1 MSSSAESASTSA
13 TAAEFTASAEPP
25 LDWYDFSGREVPGS
39 AGEFVSPES
48 ELISAAKR
56 SAEELRAARA
66 EGLAAASEVRETL
79 FDLAVFVSRLDQL
92 VGKAEEPLKAQGG
105 GKLYQQLR
113 ILKNQMLDVV
123 TGGGI
128 ELRDPTGLPA
138 AEVLDWVNVNAWL
151 HRPEYQ
157 AEVVA
162 RTEECAVFHEGRAV
176 RLARVQ
182 MGAPVQAEP
191 DQGTDTGTNTG
202 TNMDE
207 NKDREGV

>member
-1 MSSSAESASTSA
+1 MSSSAETGAE
-13 TAAEFTASAEPP
+13 TAAAAQPP
-25 LDWYDFSGREVPGS
+25 LDWYDFSGREVPAS

-48 ELISAAKR
+48 ELLGVARR

-66 EGLAAASEVRETL
+66 ETASAAGEVREAL

-92 VGKAEEPLKAQGG
+92 VGRAEEPLKAAQGG
-105 GKLYQQLR
+105 GRLYQQLR

-123 TGGGI
+123 AGNGI

-138 AEVLDWVNVNAWL
+138 AEVLEWVNVNAWL
-151 HRPEYQ
+151 HRPEYE

-182 MGAPVQAEP
+182 MGAPERERAA
-191 DQGTDTGTNTG
+191 DQQRQDTEKD
-202 TNMDE
+202 M
-207 NKDREGV
+207 DREGV

>member
-1 MSSSAESASTSA
+1 MSSSVEA
-13 TAAEFTASAEPP
+13 P
-25 LDWYDFSGREVPGS
+25 LDWYDFSGREVP
-39 AGEFVSPES
+39 AATGEFVSPES
-48 ELISAAKR
+48 ELIGVARR

-66 EGLAAASEVRETL
+66 ETRSAAGEVRETL

-92 VGKAEEPLKAQGG
+92 VGKAEEPLKAQGS

-113 ILKNQMLDVV
+113 ILKNQMLEVV
-123 TGGGI
+123 AGGGI

-151 HRPEYQ
+151 HRPEYD

-182 MGAPVQAEP
+182 MGAPERPEQNEA
-191 DQGTDTGTNTG
+191 
-202 TNMDE
+202 DE
-207 NKDREGV
+207 ADKADRNGEGA

>member
-1 MSSSAESASTSA
+1 MSSSAESPSA
-13 TAAEFTASAEPP
+13 ATELGAEPP
-25 LDWYDFSGREVPGS
+25 LDWYAFSGREVPGG

-48 ELISAAKR
+48 ELISAARR

-66 EGLAAASEVRETL
+66 EGLAAAGEVRETL

-92 VGKAEEPLKAQGG
+92 VGRAEEPLRAQGG

-113 ILKNQMLDVV
+113 ILKNQMLEVV

-151 HRPEYQ
+151 HRPEYE

-162 RTEECAVFHEGRAV
+162 RTEECAVFHGGRAV

-182 MGAPVQAEP
+182 MGAPVEAGL
-191 DQGTDTGTNTG
+191 DQGTDKDK
-202 TNMDE
+202 DE
-207 NKDREGV
+207 DKDREGV